1 MPIMGSDSAGM
12 GVAFMV
18 GAGLIAELIAKA
30 CSSPQTAYLNTE
42 KRADS
47 LMFWVNVGLVE
58 GIVFIGIAAACDK
71 KYRNAILAGGTLE
84 AIITYGEYIYA
95 KNAGLANSDKQGT
108 EDW

>member
-1 MPIMGSDSAGM
+1 MPIMGSDSAGF

-30 CSSPQTAYLNTE
+30 CSSPQTAYLNAE

-47 LMFWVNVGLVE
+47 LMFWVNIGLVE
-58 GIVFIGIAAACDK
+58 GILFIGIAAACDK
-71 KYRNAILAGGTLE
+71 KYRTAILAGGVLE
-84 AIITYGEYIYA
+84 AVITYGEYVYA
-95 KNAGLANSDKQGT
+95 KEAGLRNGGPST

>member
-1 MPIMGSDSAGM
+1 MPIMGSDSAGF

-30 CSSPQTAYLNTE
+30 CSSPQTAYLNAA

-58 GIVFIGIAAACDK
+58 GILFIGIAAACDK
-71 KYRNAILAGGTLE
+71 KYRTAILVGGSLE
-84 AIITYGEYIYA
+84 AVITYGEYLYA
-95 KNAGLANSDKQGT
+95 KTAGLANTDTPT